1 MDNKEMNVPDMMN
14 DMLIITL
21 KLLATCNQES
31 VEDCIYYIQDLQ
43 NIIKSINQKLFETCN
58 QDDFDDCI
66 DYIKD
71 LQKRLSKYEVIEQN
85 KNIIYIKEMDDIGVA
100 LKNWKRF
107 LKNADGTFKLDDNGD
122 KIEKPAPSPKTIREY
137 INVIKRAGVKTPE
150 DLSILEDFDKVKE
163 DIESRV
169 QAPTSR
175 TTNYIAI
182 VSILSALDLYPE
194 VREKYRNE
202 MQKGNEQYKKD
213 NETGI
218 ISKKQEEAFATKKEF
233 DDMVTKMSE
242 EIVLSDK
249 PNLDETQAL
258 QDLILVKLY
267 QQYQVRNELATLKK
281 ITKEDFD
288 KLEGDKKNYLVIEG
302 KKMFI
307 SLNDYKT
314 DKTFGENVLKIKPDL
329 KKLFTRWFKFYNK
342 DNENVFMQMNGDP
355 FNTNNLSKALAR
367 ITKKYMGK
375 SISTRMIRKIFAS
388 DEFAELKEKQQK
400 KATEMGHSVNTQNL
414 IYVKKKKVVKK
425 TKPKTEDT

>member
-1 MDNKEMNVPDMMN
+1 MNNKAMSVGEMLDDMKIM
-14 DMLIITL
+14 T
-21 KLLATCNQES
+21 KQLLETCNQDS
-31 VEDCIYYIQDLQ
+31 VEDCII
-43 NIIKSINQKLFETCN
+43 
-58 QDDFDDCI
+58 
-66 DYIKD
+66 YIKD
-71 LQKRLSKYEVIEQN
+71 LQSRLSKYEVVDQN
-85 KNIIYIKEMDDIGVA
+85 KNIINIKEMDDIKNA

-107 LKNADGTFKLDDNGD
+107 LKNPDGTFKLDENGD
-122 KIEKPAPSPKTIREY
+122 KMEKPAPSDKTIREY
-137 INVIKRAGVKTPE
+137 INVIKKAGVKKPE
-150 DLSILEDFDKVKE
+150 DISILEDFDKVVK
-163 DIESRV
+163 DVESRV
-169 QAPTSR
+169 SAPTSR

-182 VSILSALDLYPE
+182 VSVLSALDLYPE
-194 VREKYRNE
+194 VREKYRNL

-233 DDMVTKMSE
+233 DDMVTKMGE
-242 EIVLSDK
+242 ELILTK
-249 PNLDETQAL
+249 TPNLDDTQAL

-288 KLEGDKKNYLVIEG
+288 KLQGDKKNYLVMDG

-307 SLNDYKT
+307 SLNEYKT

-329 KKLFTRWFKFYNK
+329 KKLFNNWFKYYNK
-342 DNENVFMQMNGDP
+342 DKEHVFMQMNGDP

-400 KATEMGHSVNTQNL
+400 KANQMGHSVNTQNL
-414 IYVKKKKVVKK
+414 NLC
-425 TKPKTEDT
+425 